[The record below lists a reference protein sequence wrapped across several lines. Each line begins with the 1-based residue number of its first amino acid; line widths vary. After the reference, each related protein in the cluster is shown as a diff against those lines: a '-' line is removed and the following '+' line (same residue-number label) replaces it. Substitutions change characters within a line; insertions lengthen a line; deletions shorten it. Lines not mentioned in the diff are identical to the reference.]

1 MNYVTLSMAIEKH
14 TYVIK
19 VSGGLQ
25 GIVPGNQEH
34 LESLLL
40 FVQSDEYYPSF
51 IEKLAFLTYAI
62 AKDHIF
68 VDGNKR
74 SAIAIGAYFMA
85 INDYDNL
92 IPQYMKEMENYI
104 VWTTEN
110 RISREDLI
118 EKISYIILDIEE
130 TEEFKLKI
138 INKIS
143 RSVVK

>member
-14 TYVIK
+14 AYVIK
-19 VSGGLQ
+19 ASGGLE
-25 GIVPGNQEH
+25 GIVPRNQEH

-68 VDGNKR
+68 IDGNKR
-74 SAIAIGAYFMA
+74 SAITIGAYFMA
-85 INDYDNL
+85 INDYDDL
-92 IPQYMKEMENYI
+92 ISRYMEEMENYI

-143 RSVVK
+143 RRV

>member
-1 MNYVTLSMAIEKH
+1 
-14 TYVIK
+14 
-19 VSGGLQ
+19 
-25 GIVPGNQEH
+25 
-34 LESLLL
+34 
-40 FVQSDEYYPSF
+40 
-51 IEKLAFLTYAI
+51 
-62 AKDHIF
+62 
-68 VDGNKR
+68 
-74 SAIAIGAYFMA
+74 MA

-92 IPQYMKEMENYI
+92 IPRYMKEMENYI